1 MPKVTITKSSFTGG
15 EWSESLFAR
24 QDLAKYQ
31 SANKVM
37 KNFIAHPHGGAS
49 NRPGTKFVY
58 EVDNSAEKSKLIPFS
73 FSTVQSYVLEFSDL
87 KMRVIMDGGI
97 ILSGGTPFE
106 LVTTYLEA
114 DLPLLKFAQSADTL
128 YMTHPSYPPR
138 KIQRTAHDVWTINN
152 VTFGAVIAAPVS
164 LVMGGIGN
172 NYEVTTVDEKGR
184 ESLPSVAK
192 IGAPANA
199 LSWAAVTD
207 AEYYNIYK
215 EINNSGTFGWI
226 GQASGLTFTE
236 PAALIV
242 PDPYKTTP
250 KQRTPFSGAGTYPS
264 CVVFFE
270 QRLVFFGTGDEPHSA
285 WGSVTGDYENMN
297 VSAPIK
303 DDDAWRFEIN
313 SKQENAIKWAVPM
326 NELVIGTAG
335 GEWKMG
341 AGGSSDSINPT
352 SVSIKNQSQ
361 YGVTDI
367 DPLVIGSTIL
377 FIEGSGDKVRDLLYS
392 FEADGYKGSDLSLFA
407 NHLFAGHTIVSWA
420 YQQNPNSI
428 IWAVR
433 DDGVLLGLT
442 YYKEHEIFGWH
453 QHDTDGFFEDVS
465 TISNAAGGTDA
476 YFIVKRSVNG
486 SDVRY
491 IEMLSTGLPID
502 VDFNRD
508 IQDAFFVDSGLTYD
522 VPLIVSAITA
532 ADPCVITVT
541 SHGLS
546 NGDEVDMSNIIST
559 AVSGTDNLE
568 DILNGKRFIV
578 SNKTTHTF
586 EITNSLAVDID
597 TSAHTAYKQ
606 GGFARK
612 AITTLSGLGHLEG
625 KLLSVL
631 ANGNVVS
638 TLTVSSGSIT
648 LPNKASRVHVGLAYN
663 SDLVTLDMEMV
674 SPEGTTVDKKGNIK
688 EVILR
693 LKDTRAVFIGPSED
707 RLTEIKFR
715 TNEDYDAPTRL
726 FSGLKTQ
733 VIKPGDNVSRTLFM
747 RNSLPLPLSILSITA
762 KVLYGEN

>member
-1 MPKVTITKSSFTGG
+1 MSKATITKSSFTGG

-24 QDLAKYQ
+24 QDLAKYM
-31 SANKVM
+31 SANKIM

-49 NRPGTKFVY
+49 NRAGTRFVY
-58 EVDNSAEKSKLIPFS
+58 EVDDSTKKSKLVPFS
-73 FSTVQSYVLEFSDL
+73 FSRVQSYILEFSDL

-97 ILSGGTPFE
+97 VLSGATPFE
-106 LVTTYLEA
+106 LVTLYLEA

-128 YMTHPSYPPR
+128 YVVHPSYPPR
-138 KIQRTAHDVWTINN
+138 KIERTAHNAWTIAD
-152 VTFGAVIAAPVS
+152 VVFGAVIAAPTG
-164 LVMGGIGN
+164 LVMGGIGD
-172 NYEVTTVDEKGR
+172 NYEVTTVDAKGR
-184 ESLPSVAK
+184 ESLPSVSK
-192 IGAPANA
+192 IGAPTNA
-199 LSWAAVTD
+199 LSWTAVTD

-236 PAALIV
+236 PAATIV
-242 PDPYKTTP
+242 PDGYKTTP
-250 KQRTPFSGAGTYPS
+250 KQRTPFNGAGSYPS
-264 CVVFFE
+264 CVAFFE
-270 QRLVFFGTGDEPHSA
+270 QRLVFLGTGDEPHSA
-285 WGSVTGDYENMN
+285 WGSVTGDYDNMN

-303 DDDAWRFEIN
+303 DDDAWTFEIN

-361 YGVTDI
+361 YGVTDT

-377 FIEGSGDKVRDLLYS
+377 FVEGSGDKVRDLLYS

-407 NHLFAGHTIVSWA
+407 NHLFSGHTIEAWA

-428 IWAVR
+428 VWAVR
-433 DDGVLLGLT
+433 DDGILLGLT

-453 QHDTDGFFEDVS
+453 QHDTEGNFEDVA
-465 TISNAAGGTDA
+465 TVSNAAGGTDA
-476 YFIVKRSVNG
+476 YFIVKRNVNG

-491 IEMLSTGLPID
+491 IEMLSSGLPIN
-502 VDFNRD
+502 VDFERD
-508 IQDAFFVDSGLTYD
+508 IQDAFFVDCGLTYD
-522 VPLIVSAITA
+522 VPLTISAITA

-541 SHGLS
+541 GHPLLDG
-546 NGDEVDMSNIIST
+546 GFVDLSNIIST
-559 AVSGTDNLE
+559 AVSGTSNLE
-568 DILNGKRFIV
+568 DILNGKRFLV
-578 SNKTTHTF
+578 SNKTANTF
-586 EITNSLAVDID
+586 EITTLAGVDID
-597 TSAHTAYKQ
+597 SSAHTAYKE

-612 AITTLSGLGHLEG
+612 AITTLSGLSHLEG
-625 KLLSVL
+625 KTLAVL

-638 TLTVSSGSIT
+638 GLVVASGAIT
-648 LPNKASRVHVGLAYN
+648 LPNKASRVHVGLGYT
-663 SDLVTLDMEMV
+663 SDLVTLDMEQV
-674 SPEGTTVDKKGNIK
+674 SPEGTTVDRKGNIK

-693 LKDTRAVFIGPSED
+693 LKDTRAINIGPSED

-733 VIKPGDNVSRTLFM
+733 VIKPGDNISRTLFM
-747 RNSLPLPLSILSITA
+747 RNTLPLPVSILSITA
-762 KVLYGEN
+762 KVLYGDN